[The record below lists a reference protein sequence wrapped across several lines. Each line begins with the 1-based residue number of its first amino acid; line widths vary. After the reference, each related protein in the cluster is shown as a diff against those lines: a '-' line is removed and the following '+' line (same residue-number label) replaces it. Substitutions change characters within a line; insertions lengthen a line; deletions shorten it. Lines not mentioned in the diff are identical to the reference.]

1 MKNENIKLAVLV
13 IFAAGAI
20 VLTCASDVLAWGSL
34 THMGLIIEAAEKETP
49 PVAKEYMSAFIAGAT
64 EPDIGAME
72 AGASS
77 VSDEY
82 RVYHDP
88 VFAEAMIKVAET
100 KKSPEREILKARAA
114 GYLMHLKGDSVSHA
128 TEGYS
133 NAKDVYASI
142 KHGDKANHLTT
153 ELLVDTLVYAKNKK
167 ALDKYGANFIDAET
181 LLEVR
186 NEYAKIKGIELKSD
200 IKKLKTDI
208 LKHRAV
214 VISSKTIAESMNKNP
229 ALIKQIDERFK
240 DRFDGLNGHGGLN
253 KSVDLIAASFKNGE
267 LTRVEKLK
275 DQRGLFEK
283 TENFAMKIVNAAAEG
298 GAELTEKA
306 LLNFTKID
314 FIRNRAKGLLNSKL
328 KGNEIILAKLV
339 LSATSGGDISL
350 NEALYNAESAAADM
364 SNSDVKLKIAALNV
378 KILKEKA
385 DAAYAEYKN
394 RPWWKFWLKFTNS
407 DRKKFEKLNDEYL
420 AKKAELELLEKKA
433 NLNAADTTAL
443 FSAAPAVS
451 TNENLSHGEELKT
464 AHEAMLAAFEDYKKA
479 GAPSSGREF
488 EKYRSACE
496 IYEKLVKING
506 D

>member
-1 MKNENIKLAVLV
+1 MKNINFKFLVLV
-13 IFAAGAI
+13 IFAALAG
-20 VLTCASDVLAWGSL
+20 VLACASDALAWGSL
-34 THMGLIIEAAEKETP
+34 THMGLVAEAAGKETP
-49 PVAKEYMSAFIAGAT
+49 PVAKEYMGAFIAGAT

-77 VSDEY
+77 VSEEY

-88 VFAEAMIKVAET
+88 VFAEAMMKVADT

-114 GYLMHLKGDSVSHA
+114 GYLMHLKGDSVSH
-128 TEGYS
+128 TSEGYS
-133 NAKDVYASI
+133 NAKDVYASV

-167 ALDKYGANFIDAET
+167 ALDKYGVNFIDAET
-181 LLEVR
+181 LLAVR

-214 VISSKTIAESMNKNP
+214 VISSETIAESMAKNP
-229 ALIKQIDERFK
+229 SMMKQIDERFK
-240 DRFDGLNGHGGLN
+240 DRFDGLNDHGGLN
-253 KSVDLIAASFKNGE
+253 KSVDLIAESFKNGE
-267 LTRVEKLK
+267 LTKIEKLK
-275 DQRGLFEK
+275 DQRGLLEK
-283 TENFAMKIVNAAAEG
+283 TRSFAMNIVNAAAEG

-314 FIRNRAKGLLNSKL
+314 FIRNRAEGLVNSKL

-339 LSATSGGDISL
+339 LSATSGGGISL

-364 SNSDVKLKIAALNV
+364 SNPAVKLKMAALNV
-378 KILKEKA
+378 EILKEKTA
-385 DAAYAEYKN
+385 AAYAEYKN

-407 DRKKFEKLNDEYL
+407 DRKKFEKLNAEYL
-420 AKKAELELLEKKA
+420 AKKAELEQLEKTA
-433 NLNAADTTAL
+433 NLNQANTTANA
-443 FSAAPAVS
+443 SIAPAAS
-451 TNENLSHGEELKT
+451 TDENGAGAKLKA
-464 AHEAMLAAFEDYKKA
+464 AHEAMLAAFEDFKKA

-496 IYEKLVKING
+496 AYEKLVNKQ
-506 D
+506 

>member
-1 MKNENIKLAVLV
+1 MKNKNIKFTILV
-13 IFAAGAI
+13 IFAASAI
-20 VLTCASDVLAWGSL
+20 VLTSASDVLAWGSL
-34 THMGLIIEAAEKETP
+34 THMGLIVEAAEKETP

-72 AGASS
+72 SGASS

-88 VFAEAMIKVAET
+88 VFTEAMMKVADT
-100 KKSPEREILKARAA
+100 KKSPEREMLKARAA
-114 GYLMHLKGDSVSHA
+114 GYLMHLKGDSVSH
-128 TEGYS
+128 TKEGYS
-133 NAKDVYASI
+133 NAKDVYASV

-153 ELLVDTLVYAKNKK
+153 EMLIDTLVYAKNKK
-167 ALDKYGANFIDAET
+167 ALNKYGVNFIDAET

-186 NEYAKIKGIELKSD
+186 NEYAKIKGIELKSN

-214 VISSKTIAESMNKNP
+214 VISSKTIAESIAKNP

-267 LTRVEKLK
+267 LTKIEKLK
-275 DQRGLFEK
+275 DHRGLFEK
-283 TENFAMKIVNAAAEG
+283 TKSFAMNIVNAAAEG

-306 LLNFTKID
+306 LLKFTKID
-314 FIRNRAKGLLNSKL
+314 FIRNKAEGLVNSKL

-339 LSATSGGDISL
+339 LSATSGGGISL

-364 SNSDVKLKIAALNV
+364 SNPAVNLKMAALNV

-407 DRKKFEKLNDEYL
+407 DRKKFEKLSAEYL
-420 AKKAELELLEKKA
+420 AKKAELEQLEKKV
-433 NLNAADTTAL
+433 NLNAANTAAL
-443 FSAAPAVS
+443 FSAAPTAFADG
-451 TNENLSHGEELKT
+451 NDGPDAELK
-464 AHEAMLAAFEDYKKA
+464 AANEAMLAAFENFKKA
-479 GAPSSGREF
+479 SAPSSGCEF

-496 IYEKLVKING
+496 AYKKLVKING

>member
-1 MKNENIKLAVLV
+1 MKNKNIKFTILV

-20 VLTCASDVLAWGSL
+20 VLTYVSYALAWGSL
-34 THMGLIIEAAEKETP
+34 THMGLIVEAAKKETP

-72 AGASS
+72 SGASS
-77 VSDEY
+77 VSEEY
-82 RVYHDP
+82 HIYHDP
-88 VFAEAMIKVAET
+88 VFAEAMMKVADT

-114 GYLMHLKGDSVSHA
+114 GYLMHLKGDSVSH
-128 TEGYS
+128 TKEGYS
-133 NAKDVYASI
+133 NAKDVYASV

-153 ELLVDTLVYAKNKK
+153 EMLVDTLVYAKNKK
-167 ALDKYGANFIDAET
+167 ALNKYGANFIDAET
-181 LLEVR
+181 LLAVR

-208 LKHRAV
+208 LKHRAIV
-214 VISSKTIAESMNKNP
+214 VSSETIAESMAKNP
-229 ALIKQIDERFK
+229 ALMKQIDERFK
-240 DRFDGLNGHGGLN
+240 DRFDGLNDHGGLN

-267 LTRVEKLK
+267 LTKIEKLK
-275 DQRGLFEK
+275 DQRGLLEK
-283 TENFAMKIVNAAAEG
+283 TGNFAMNIVNAAAEG

-306 LLNFTKID
+306 LLNFAKID
-314 FIRNRAKGLLNSKL
+314 FIRNKAEGLVNSKL

-339 LSATSGGDISL
+339 LSATSDGGISL

-364 SNSDVKLKIAALNV
+364 SKSAIKLKMTALNV

-407 DRKKFEKLNDEYL
+407 DRKKFEKLNAEYL
-420 AKKAELELLEKKA
+420 AKKAELEQLEKTA
-433 NLNAADTTAL
+433 ILNAANTAANA
-443 FSAAPAVS
+443 STAAAAS
-451 TNENLSHGEELKT
+451 TNGNSGPGAELKA
-464 AHEAMLAAFEDYKKA
+464 AHEAMLAAFEDFKKA

-496 IYEKLVKING
+496 AYEKLVNKQ
-506 D
+506 